1 MRRVRSLMLAMLAV
15 VVLVWFGVLGWRRAQ
30 FLALAGYFRE
40 HASNYARAEAEN
52 AFAVAEVAEIEHEV
66 AFAEPPSARADDG
79 AWRAYR
85 GYLSDLQTKLNN
97 EKSSLDVYEHYRA
110 LHRYAQ
116 RLAAKYEFAATRPW
130 VDVVTE
136 APND

>member
-1 MRRVRSLMLAMLAV
+1 MLVILAVAMLGWV
-15 VVLVWFGVLGWRRAQ
+15 GVLGWRRAQ

-66 AFAEPPSARADDG
+66 AFAKPPSARADDG
-79 AWRAYR
+79 AWHAYR
-85 GYLSDLQTKLNN
+85 GYLSDLQTKL
-97 EKSSLDVYEHYRA
+97 KGARASLDVYEHYHA
-110 LHRYAQ
+110 LHRYAK
-116 RLAAKYEFAATRPW
+116 RLAAKYERAATTPW
-130 VDVVTE
+130 VSVVAG